1 MDARSGGRCW
11 GVVLATVTTVSTA
24 PLPPAVEVRRS
35 SRRTRTVSA
44 FRDGDRVVVSIP
56 ARMSAEDERRW
67 VASMLERL
75 ARSEGRRKPSDA
87 ALSARAA
94 ELSARYLD
102 GRAQPR
108 SVRWVDNQGSRW
120 GSCTPADGSVRLSA
134 RLQDMPGW
142 VLDYVLVHE
151 LTHLLEPGHTEAF
164 WQLVGRYPKTER
176 ARGYLDGVADAAR
189 LPKNAPAAAPQA
201 PAD

>member
-11 GVVLATVTTVSTA
+11 GVVLATVTAMSTA

-151 LTHLLEPGHTEAF
+151 LAHLLEPGHTEAF
-164 WQLVGRYPKTER
+164 WLLVGRYPKTER

-189 LPKNAPAAAPQA
+189 LPRNAPAAAPQA

>member
-11 GVVLATVTTVSTA
+11 GVVLATVTAMSTA